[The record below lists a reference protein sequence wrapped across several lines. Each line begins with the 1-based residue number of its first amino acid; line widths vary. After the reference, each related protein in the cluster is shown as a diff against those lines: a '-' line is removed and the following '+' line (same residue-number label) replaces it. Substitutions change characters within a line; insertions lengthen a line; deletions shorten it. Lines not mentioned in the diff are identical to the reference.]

1 MVGRASG
8 RPSPRV
14 PHRLPAR
21 EATLVAHGLMEPGT
35 ADVNQGQLFSTAQF
49 QRPVAD
55 VAREAGVAPPLAS
68 SVGGFLPDIT
78 GSPSGGRSAHRRKAE
93 ALQKFAE
100 VRSAHPVDAGPGLGG
115 AQARHMAHLQQL
127 SDTAPEGTSWY
138 TTRDPETGHVGPGSS
153 VTGIEQASQRTN
165 TPMAAMTRATAQIS
179 PRVPWSRGN
188 PNYRGYP
195 NLESAEGVART
206 VRERE
211 SRFPGR
217 QAREAT
223 LERLGQE
230 APGIALP
237 LSKSRAAV
245 SVGTPGV
252 TSTPLPT
259 GENFAKVPNF
269 NESLSVGQTQIPT
282 AVRAQY
288 AGAYTSDMWDLAA
301 KGLPESFHKKQGA
314 YSVDKM
320 LSTRTAFKNREL
332 PSKLQE
338 RTWEQH
344 RGALDPEPLTASID
358 VSGRGDYRPAPSL
371 LNEDQITGKL
381 SPSFDFR
388 RSSHGAVPERRS
400 ATAARLGLD
409 F

>member
-21 EATLVAHGLMEPGT
+21 EATLVSHGLMEYGT
-35 ADVNQGQLFSTAQF
+35 ADVNQGHLFSTAQF
-49 QRPVAD
+49 QRPIGD

-68 SVGGFLPDIT
+68 SRGGFLPDI
-78 GSPSGGRSAHRRKAE
+78 GASASGNRSAHRRKAE
-93 ALQKFAE
+93 AIQKFAE
-100 VRSAHPVDAGPGLGG
+100 VRSANPVDAGPGLG
-115 AQARHMAHLQQL
+115 AQGRHMAHLQQL
-127 SDTAPEGTSWY
+127 SDSAPEGTSWY
-138 TTRDPETGHVGPGSS
+138 TKRDPETGHVGPGSS
-153 VTGIEQASQRTN
+153 VEGIQQASQRTN

-188 PNYRGYP
+188 ANYRGYP
-195 NLESAEGVART
+195 NLESAEGVAGA

-237 LSKSRAAV
+237 MSKGRAAV

-252 TSTPLPT
+252 ASTPLPA
-259 GENFAKVPNF
+259 GEGYQKVPNF
-269 NESLSVGQTQIPT
+269 NESLSVGQTQIPSR
-282 AVRAQY
+282 VRAQY
-288 AGAYTSDMWDLAA
+288 AGAYTSDMWDLSA
-301 KGLPESFHKKQGA
+301 KNLPENFHKKQGA

-344 RGALDPEPLTASID
+344 RGALDPEPLTSSTD
-358 VSGRGDYRPAPSL
+358 VSGKGDYRPAPSL

-381 SPSFDFR
+381 SPSFDFS

-400 ATAARLGLD
+400 ATAARMGLE